1 VIRGLQKCGP
11 EPAAAPE
18 KVKEEPIQNHSKKTK
33 GTFFDSLFKK
43 GKQFFDEDV
52 N

>member
-1 VIRGLQKCGP
+1 VIRGLQKSTP
-11 EPAAAPE
+11 TVEPE
-18 KVKEEPIQNHSKKTK
+18 KTKEEPIQNHSKKTK

-43 GKQFFDEDV
+43 GKQLFDEDV